1 MLFTLRAMAVGS
13 RVEGGEFEAER
24 TESTPGHEM
33 RSKENGHRQL
43 QRRWG
48 VWFSAQ

>member
-1 MLFTLRAMAVGS
+1 MLFTLRARAVGS

-24 TESTPGHEM
+24 TERTPGREM
-33 RSKENGHRQL
+33 RDKENGHRQL

-48 VWFSAQ
+48 IWFLVQ